1 MIAYNNQGLEV
12 GTDSITVTNTSSID
26 LADATNTIIRELHYH
41 PADPSAAETNAGFL
55 DADEFEFVE
64 ILNTS
69 GINIDLSNTAFTDG
83 IDFIFPQGT
92 TLAPGARLVIVS
104 NQAAFEFR
112 YGVAGITIA
121 GEYSGQL
128 NNGGEHI
135 RYEAADTSTIA
146 DFTYSDG
153 LPWPSSA
160 DGDGYSLIF
169 SGSDPSLPE
178 DWRTSTTIGG
188 NPGSDD
194 GQPFTGTPDELMD
207 YLLQGPVVPSIVSDT
222 FQVSFLENLNAD
234 DAYTIAEY
242 STDLET
248 WIQMTS
254 TDLVSII
261 NQGDGTTMKT
271 YQTPLP
277 PSTEA
282 RQFVRLRLVER

>member
-1 MIAYNNQGLEV
+1 
-12 GTDSITVTNTSSID
+12 
-26 LADATNTIIRELHYH
+26 
-41 PADPSAAETNAGFL
+41 
-55 DADEFEFVE
+55 
-64 ILNTS
+64 
-69 GINIDLSNTAFTDG
+69 
-83 IDFIFPQGT
+83 
-92 TLAPGARLVIVS
+92 
-104 NQAAFEFR
+104 
-112 YGVAGITIA
+112 
-121 GEYSGQL
+121 
-128 NNGGEHI
+128 
-135 RYEAADTSTIA
+135 
-146 DFTYSDG
+146 
-153 LPWPSSA
+153 
-160 DGDGYSLIF
+160 
-169 SGSDPSLPE
+169 
-178 DWRTSTTIGG
+178 
-188 NPGSDD
+188 
-194 GQPFTGTPDELMD
+194 MD